1 MNLNPLDWLIVG
13 VLGASVL
20 LGVLRGFVRE
30 ALAVTGWV
38 VGIVLAL
45 RYATEFG
52 AALPLDV
59 PIPALRTGIGALAIV
74 VASVFVAA
82 LAGWIV
88 RRLVE
93 AAKLSAADR
102 ALGALFGVT
111 RAVLIVFAIVFFAG
125 GTAVARQALWRESA
139 LLPPIE
145 AAVRFASPYLPE
157 SVARP
162 ARR

>member
-1 MNLNPLDWLIVG
+1 MNPLDWVIVA
-13 VLGASVL
+13 VLAVSVL
-20 LGVLRGFVRE
+20 LGILRGFVRE
-30 ALAVTGWV
+30 ALAVAGWV

-45 RYATEFG
+45 RYSVELGTR
-52 AALPLDV
+52 LPFDV
-59 PIPALRTGIGALAIV
+59 PVPALRTGIGALAII
-74 VASVFVAA
+74 VASVFVGA

-88 RRLVE
+88 RRLLE

-111 RAVLIVFAIVFFAG
+111 RAVLIVLAVVFFVS
-125 GTAVARQALWRESA
+125 GTSAVRQPLWRESA

-157 SVARP
+157 SFARP
-162 ARR
+162 AQR

>member
-1 MNLNPLDWLIVG
+1 MNPLDWVIVG
-13 VLGASVL
+13 VLAASVL
-20 LGVLRGFVRE
+20 LGILRGFVRE
-30 ALAVTGWV
+30 ALAVAGWV

-45 RYATEFG
+45 RYSVDLG
-52 AALPLDV
+52 LRLPFDV
-59 PIPALRTGIGALAIV
+59 PVPALRTGIGALAII
-74 VASVFVAA
+74 VASVFVGA

-88 RRLVE
+88 RRLLE

-111 RAVLIVFAIVFFAG
+111 RAVLIVLAVVFFVS
-125 GTAVARQALWRESA
+125 GTSAARQPLWRESA

-157 SVARP
+157 SFARP
-162 ARR
+162 AQR

>member
-1 MNLNPLDWLIVG
+1 MSPLDWVIVA
-13 VLGASVL
+13 VLGVSVL

-45 RYATEFG
+45 RYSAELG
-52 AALPLDV
+52 MALPFDV
-59 PIPALRTGIGALAIV
+59 PVPALRTGIGALAIV
-74 VASVFVAA
+74 VASVFVGA
-82 LAGWIV
+82 LAGWIM
-88 RRLVE
+88 RRLLE

-111 RAVLIVFAIVFFAG
+111 RAVLVVFAVVFFVS
-125 GTAVARQALWRESA
+125 GTTAARQPLWRESV

-157 SVARP
+157 SFARP
-162 ARR
+162 AQQ